1 VSHADPL
8 RTFATDVVRQL
19 TDAGF
24 VALWAGGCVRDL
36 MLGRAPQDYDVAT
49 NARPEQVREVFGRR
63 RTHAVGE
70 SFGVI
75 LVREAGRMGQQ
86 VEIATFRTE
95 GVYSDG
101 RRPDSVEFCTPE
113 EDARRRDFTIN
124 GMFFDPLTEK
134 VLDYVGGEHDL
145 GQGIVRAIG
154 NPHDRMR
161 EDKLRMLRA
170 PRFTATLDFHLDEAT
185 AAAIRAMAH
194 EIRVVSWE
202 RITQE
207 LHKMLVDQHRE
218 RAIRLCHD
226 LGLLAMILPELKD
239 VLPTESDPTRRS
251 TRGTSPAS
259 RPPDPASRPWWHTL
273 HMLGNLEEPSFEL
286 ALAALLH
293 TVPSPTEQPKRQPL
307 DGTVRGIC
315 RRMRL
320 SNDQTDRVSWLVAHQ
335 RDLDEAAE
343 LPLARLKR
351 LLVHEHID
359 ELIALARRSI
369 MAEQREP
376 TGIDFAADYLARTP
390 AEVLNPPDLIDGAD
404 LQSLGLSPGPQFKE
418 ILATVRNAQLNEEFS
433 TREEAISLAKHLAA
447 GF

>member
-1 VSHADPL
+1 LTENNPL

-75 LVREAGRMGQQ
+75 LVLESGRKGQQ
-86 VEIATFRTE
+86 IEVATFRTE

-124 GMFFDPLTEK
+124 GMFFDPLQEK
-134 VLDYVGGEHDL
+134 VLDYVGGEADL
-145 GQGIVRAIG
+145 GQGVIRAIG
-154 NPHDRMR
+154 IPQDRMS

-185 AAAIRAMAH
+185 AAAIRAMAG

-207 LHKMLVDQHRE
+207 LQKMLVDQHRE

-226 LGLLAMILPELKD
+226 LGLLAMILPELTD
-239 VLPTESDPTRRS
+239 ILPQQGDPARRDS
-251 TRGTSPAS
+251 RVASAAS
-259 RPPDPASRPWWHTL
+259 RPPDPASRQWWHTL
-273 HMLGNLEEPSFEL
+273 HMLGNLDEPSFEL

-293 TVPSPTEQPKRQPL
+293 TVPSPVEQPKRQPL
-307 DGTVRGIC
+307 HGTVRGIC
-315 RRMRL
+315 KRMRL
-320 SNDQTDRVSWLVAHQ
+320 SNYQTDQVSWLVAHQ
-335 RDLDEAAE
+335 RDLDEAAD

-351 LLVHEHID
+351 LLVHKHID
-359 ELIALARRSI
+359 DLLTLARLSA

-376 TGIDFAADYLARTP
+376 AGIDFAADYLSRTP
-390 AEVLNPPDLIDGAD
+390 AEVLDPPELIDGAD
-404 LQSLGLSPGPQFKE
+404 LQSLGMAPGPQFKE
-418 ILATVRNAQLNEEFS
+418 ILTTVRDAQLNEEIS
-433 TREEAISLAKHLAA
+433 TREEAIALAQQLA
-447 GF
+447 GGK